1 MSINS
6 FKKFCSYQNVSR
18 ETYQKFQIYYDTLV
32 KWQKSINLISRSN
45 SDDIYLRHFLDS
57 AQLYKFTKKINGNI
71 LDFGSGAGFPGLVLA
86 LMGNKNVILVES
98 DQKKCAF
105 FSVNVVARKSEKNTA
120 ETNPYI
126 NKFLKISKWKPD
138 KISVFA
144 GKVDYP
150 SYNFFEKY
158 IIKFIM
164 FITKG
169 PTDTSQS
176 YEFTDWSK
184 VDDFSKEL
192 KNNYLK

>member
-1 MSINS
+1 MSNFLI
-6 FKKFCSYQNVSR
+6 
-18 ETYQKFQIYYDTLV
+18 IYSTTDGHTKIICERIKNFLIDKNFVELLSLEDANKVDLYNFE
-32 KWQKSINLISRSN
+32 KIIIGASIR
-45 SDDIYLRHFLDS
+45 YGRHS
-57 AQLYKFTKKINGNI
+57 KELYKFINLNKDI
-71 LDFGSGAGFPGLVLA
+71 L
-86 LMGNKNVILVES
+86 
-98 DQKKCAF
+98 DQKKNAF
-105 FSVNVVARKSEKNTA
+105 FSVNVVARKPEKNTA

-126 NKFLKISKWKPD
+126 DKFLKISKWKPN

-150 SYNFFEKY
+150 NYNFFDKY

-192 KNNYLK
+192 RNN

>member
-1 MSINS
+1 MHDVLIIYSSTDGHTKKICNRISNLMNNKHEIKIISLDDVKKYDLLSFSKIIIGASIRYGKHS
-6 FKKFCSYQNVSR
+6 K
-18 ETYQKFQIYYDTLV
+18 E
-32 KWQKSINLISRSN
+32 
-45 SDDIYLRHFLDS
+45 
-57 AQLYKFTKKINGNI
+57 LYKFINLNQNI
-71 LDFGSGAGFPGLVLA
+71 LH
-86 LMGNKNVILVES
+86 
-98 DQKKCAF
+98 QKKSAF
-105 FSVNVVARKSEKNTA
+105 FSVNVVARKSEKNSA

-126 NKFLKISKWKPD
+126 KNFLNISKWRPN

-150 SYNFFEKY
+150 NYNFIDKY

-184 VDDFSKEL
+184 VDDFSQEL
-192 KNNYLK
+192 KK

>member
-1 MSINS
+1 MPSFLIIYSSTDGHTKVICERIINFLNDENLVELVSLEDAKKIDLSNFEKIIIGASIRYGKHS
-6 FKKFCSYQNVSR
+6 K
-18 ETYQKFQIYYDTLV
+18 E
-32 KWQKSINLISRSN
+32 
-45 SDDIYLRHFLDS
+45 
-57 AQLYKFTKKINGNI
+57 LYKFINLNKNI
-71 LDFGSGAGFPGLVLA
+71 LD
-86 LMGNKNVILVES
+86 
-98 DQKKCAF
+98 QKQSAF

-126 NKFLKISKWKPD
+126 KKFLKISKWTPK
-138 KISVFA
+138 KIRVFA

-150 SYNFFEKY
+150 NYNFFDKY

-184 VDDFSKEL
+184 VDDFTKEL
-192 KNNYLK
+192 KNNY